1 MYPPDMESLS
11 QLIGKLNEQFEQ
23 NADPSQ
29 LLMTTQ
35 LIESELVRLS
45 SAYRQTLGTSKV
57 AVVMPAGSRSF
68 SNAEM
73 PVMEALE
80 HKVSIPAEIV
90 EKKNGV
96 SYTEVKIE
104 QQN

>member
-23 NADPSQ
+23 NADLSQ

-57 AVVMPAGSRSF
+57 AVVMPNGGRGY
-68 SNAEM
+68 NA
-73 PVMEALE
+73 ATAQLE
-80 HKVSIPAEIV
+80 KIEEKTNGTTVEIV
-90 EKKNGV
+90 EKNVVIEKNGV
-96 SYTEVKIE
+96 
-104 QQN
+104 